1 MTARTGLWQ
10 AYAALR
16 PLTLYQ
22 KLEHVAVL
30 VLSGLIAVVVV
41 AALWTLT
48 LRVVR
53 GLVLEGSFDP
63 ADYESFQSVF
73 GAMFTVIIALEFKRS
88 ILVAV
93 ERRDTVFEVRIVVLL
108 ALLAILRKFILLD
121 TARTEATTILALS
134 AAVVALGG
142 AYWVLRD
149 QDARFA
155 TARAQH
161 GDPMHAK
168 AH

>member
-1 MTARTGLWQ
+1 MTARSEIRE
-10 AYAALR
+10 AYAALS
-16 PLTLYQ
+16 PLTLHQ
-22 KLEHVAVL
+22 KIEQIAVL

-41 AALWTLT
+41 AALWTLS

-53 GLVLEGSFDP
+53 GLLLEGSFDP
-63 ADYESFQSVF
+63 TDYEVFQGIF

-93 ERRDTVFEVRIVVLL
+93 ERHDTVFQVRIVVLL
-108 ALLAILRKFILLD
+108 ALLAVLRKFIILD
-121 TARTEATTILALS
+121 TANTESTTILALA

-149 QDARFA
+149 QDFRFA
-155 TARAQH
+155 AEQAQH
-161 GDPMHAK
+161 EPALRAEPH
-168 AH
+168 

>member
-1 MTARTGLWQ
+1 MTARSEIRE
-10 AYAALR
+10 AYAAMS

-22 KLEHVAVL
+22 KVEHIAVL

-63 ADYESFQSVF
+63 TNYEVFQSVF

-93 ERRDTVFEVRIVVLL
+93 ERHDTVFEVRTVVLL
-108 ALLAILRKFILLD
+108 ALLAVLRKFIILD
-121 TARTEATTILALS
+121 TAKTEPTAILALS

-155 TARAQH
+155 AAQTRH
-161 GDPMHAK
+161 ENPTHAK
-168 AH
+168 AP